1 MKQARPIAVWLLL
14 LIGMALAASGGEIID
29 RIVAVV
35 NGQPILE
42 SEWDE
47 AVRCEAFLDGRPL
60 EQVTPE
66 SQRAALERLI
76 DQELLHQQMIAYRFP
91 PSADDDVQKR
101 MAEIRSQIPGATDER
116 AWKTALQKYGIT
128 EAELGDRVRAELEI
142 VRFLDVRLRPAI
154 RVDQRS
160 VQAYYRD
167 SFLPELRKA
176 GAKEVPLADV
186 APKIREV
193 LVQQRMDE
201 MLNQWIKALREQSD
215 IRFGERIGES
225 VRAEGSE
232 AK

>member
-1 MKQARPIAVWLLL
+1 MQQTRSIAVWLSL
-14 LIGMALAASGGEIID
+14 LIGMALAASAGEIID

-66 SQRAALERLI
+66 AQRAALERLI
-76 DQELLHQQMIAYRFP
+76 DQELLHQQATAYRFP
-91 PSADDDVQKR
+91 PLADDDVQKR
-101 MAEIRSQIPGATDER
+101 MVEIRSQLSGAGDDR
-116 AWKTALQKYGIT
+116 AWKTALQKYGIS
-128 EAELGDRVRAELEI
+128 EAEFADRVRAELEI

-167 SFLPELRKA
+167 TFLPQLRKA
-176 GAKEVPLADV
+176 GAKEVPLAVV

-193 LVQQRMDE
+193 LVQQRMGE

-215 IRFGERIGES
+215 IRFGERIGQS
-225 VRAEGSE
+225 VGAEGSE